1 MAHDWP
7 SLPEMLTTVRE
18 YIDDLTPRLTGMDRY
33 HAMCAVQLL
42 DVVSRELTEW
52 TPRETAD
59 DARLRALGELGA
71 EVPHGQLTA
80 RLSSQIHAGKFDQRM
95 AELERAMLE
104 HVMAKVRVTKP
115 AYLAPEHRE
124 P

>member
-7 SLPEMLTTVRE
+7 SLPELVITVRE
-18 YIDDLTPRLTGMDRY
+18 YIDDLTPRLQGMDRY
-33 HAMCAVQLL
+33 HALCALQLL
-42 DVVSRELTEW
+42 DVVMRELHEW
-52 TPRETAD
+52 TPRETHD
-59 DARLRALGELGA
+59 DTSLRTLGGLGP
-71 EVPHGQLTA
+71 EVPRDELTA

-115 AYLAPEHRE
+115 SYLAPEHRE

>member
-7 SLPEMLTTVRE
+7 SLPELINTVRE
-18 YIDDLTPRLTGMDRY
+18 YIDDLTSRLQGMDRY
-33 HAMCAVQLL
+33 HALCSLQLL
-42 DVVSRELTEW
+42 DVVQRELHEW

-59 DARLRALGELGA
+59 DARLRALGELGTD
-71 EVPHGQLTA
+71 VPRDELTA
-80 RLSSQIHAGKFDQRM
+80 RLSAQIHAGTFDQRM
-95 AELERAMLE
+95 AELESAMLE

-115 AYLAPEHRE
+115 GYLAPEHRE

>member
-7 SLPEMLTTVRE
+7 SLPELINTVRD
-18 YIDDLTPRLTGMDRY
+18 YIDDLTPRLQGMDRY
-33 HAMCAVQLL
+33 HALCSLQLL
-42 DVVSRELTEW
+42 DVVQRELHEW
-52 TPRETAD
+52 TPRETPD
-59 DARLRALGELGA
+59 DARLRALGDLGP
-71 EVPHGQLTA
+71 EVPRDELTA
-80 RLSSQIHAGKFDQRM
+80 RLSAQIHAGKFDQRM

-115 AYLAPEHRE
+115 GLLAAEHRE

>member
-7 SLPEMLTTVRE
+7 SLPELVDTVRE
-18 YIDDLTPRLTGMDRY
+18 YIEDLTPRLQGMDRY
-33 HAMCAVQLL
+33 HALCAVQLL
-42 DVVSRELTEW
+42 DVVTRELQEW
-52 TPRETAD
+52 TPQETRD
-59 DARLRALGELGA
+59 DARLRALGDLGPA
-71 EVPHGQLTA
+71 VPRDELTA
-80 RLSSQIHAGKFDQRM
+80 RLSDQIHAGKFDQRM